1 MSFLNKIDPTIKRDT
16 QYIAMV
22 VVLLTVLMEAVFLII
37 GKWDMTV
44 LFGGLLGAA
53 VALLNFFLMAM
64 TVQNSLAKEEKDAK
78 GAMKVSHSMRML
90 MLVVVCAVA
99 ALLPQA
105 FNLAAVVI
113 PLLFPSIGAR
123 LHSVLMKN

>member
-1 MSFLNKIDPTIKRDT
+1 MSFLDKIDPTIKRDT
-16 QYIAMV
+16 RYIAMV

-53 VALLNFFLMAM
+53 VAMLNFFLMAM
-64 TVQNSLAKEEKDAK
+64 TVQNSLAKDEKDAR

-90 MLVVVCAVA
+90 MLVVVCAIA
-99 ALLPQA
+99 ALLPQV

-123 LHSVLMKN
+123 LHGVLMKS